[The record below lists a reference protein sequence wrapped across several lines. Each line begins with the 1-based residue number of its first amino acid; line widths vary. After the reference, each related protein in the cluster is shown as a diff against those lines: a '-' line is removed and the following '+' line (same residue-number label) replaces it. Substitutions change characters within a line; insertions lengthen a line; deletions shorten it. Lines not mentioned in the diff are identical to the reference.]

1 MDLGDLHRFQGVVV
15 PSCGTSLQNSA
26 RPEAIVSGRPSR
38 RHPGAPFGY
47 RDKCKEFAEI
57 TCKTPQTSTRTE

>member
-26 RPEAIVSGRPSR
+26 RPEAIVSGRP
-38 RHPGAPFGY
+38 PLLAT
-47 RDKCKEFAEI
+47 E
-57 TCKTPQTSTRTE
+57 TSVKNLQK